1 MASHGHGSTPA
12 PTMREMAFIFVLLTL
27 LFFMF
32 RQPSGSEDSLLPN
45 STPPLPPL
53 KLNNRPSKSVH
64 YMPHKAESI
73 ITRDGLV
80 RETTIIKHV
89 PGWTILDSLYMH
101 NGTYYVVTSNPP
113 IDPPQTK
120 YDPAQSSFLNL
131 PPPKAILSKG
141 YDVYG
146 ARGGMGNE
154 PMRVPDEQD
163 LRYVSTAEFRNL
175 FGIDLTAKEEVEEW
189 RVHTVP
195 GLTFILNDSPQF
207 ITHYYHFCAE
217 LWFGVWR
224 TYASLGGG
232 HKLPPPT
239 RVLFP
244 NLDSAHWRDY
254 ANMNQLFMR
263 SLLPSTQMLFSHD
276 WYDWVSLSIVHQ
288 PTSESRSHGGNM
300 KGKPILFPRVLI
312 ADRSAAMPA
321 YNYQRFQR
329 TAAVPFGLLI
339 PHGEERGDW
348 WSPVRDAIRA
358 FAGLDDDSAT
368 GLLKNHE
375 TQSQLE
381 SQVTDPQFALIQQ
394 LPVPPHDRLTVQDL
408 IKPTI
413 EEKFTRWTAPLPSAP
428 SVGSEDYEALTT
440 KFLVPLKHYT
450 NPSARTDALSLL
462 AASLTRQRTTRPVV
476 TYLSRQDWNRRKLKT
491 EDHERLVA
499 ELRKLEVELGIEVIV
514 VSAEN
519 LSRWEQIRL
528 VGRSTILIGVHG
540 NGLTAELWM
549 NLGFRSTVIEI
560 FYPGGWAHDYEYTA
574 RAMGAG
580 GGLKHYGIWNDQVL
594 TSPGFPPPSYP
605 PGFQGNEIPVD
616 GRTVV
621 NLVRDRITAADELD
635 DG

>member
-1 MASHGHGSTPA
+1 MASHGHGPTPA
-12 PTMREMAFIFVLLTL
+12 PTIREMVFVVVFLAL

-32 RQPSGSEDSLLPN
+32 RQPSEDSFLLDY
-45 STPPLPPL
+45 TPPLPPL
-53 KLNNRPSKSVH
+53 KLDTRPSKPAH
-64 YMPHKAESI
+64 YIPHKTEP
-73 ITRDGLV
+73 ITIKEGLV
-80 RETTIIKHV
+80 RETTILKHV

-113 IDPPQTK
+113 TVPPQTD
-120 YDPAQSSFLNL
+120 YDPQESPFLHL

-154 PMRVPDEQD
+154 PMRVPDEHD
-163 LRYVSTAEFRNL
+163 LRYVSTAEFQKL
-175 FGIDLTAKEEVEEW
+175 FGIDVAANEDPEEW

-276 WYDWVSLSIVHQ
+276 WYDWVSLSNVHQ
-288 PTSESRSHGGNM
+288 ATSESRDDGGIM

-321 YNYQRFQR
+321 FNYQRFQR

-358 FAGLDDDSAT
+358 FAGLDDESAD
-368 GLLKNHE
+368 GPLENHE
-375 TQSQLE
+375 TQ
-381 SQVTDPQFALIQQ
+381 
-394 LPVPPHDRLTVQDL
+394 
-408 IKPTI
+408 
-413 EEKFTRWTAPLPSAP
+413 
-428 SVGSEDYEALTT
+428 
-440 KFLVPLKHYT
+440 
-450 NPSARTDALSLL
+450 
-462 AASLTRQRTTRPVV
+462 QRTTRPVV

-491 EDHERLVA
+491 EDHERLVS
-499 ELRKLEVELGIEVIV
+499 ELRQLETELGIEVIV

-560 FYPGGWAHDYEYTA
+560 FYPKGWAHDYEYTA

-580 GGLKHYGIWNDQVL
+580 GGLKHYGVWNDQVV
-594 TSPGFPPPSYP
+594 TAPGFPPPSYP

-616 GRTVV
+616 GMTVA
-621 NLVRDRITAADELD
+621 NLVRNRITAADELD

>member
-1 MASHGHGSTPA
+1 MASHGHGPTPA
-12 PTMREMAFIFVLLTL
+12 PTIREMVFVVVFLAL

-32 RQPSGSEDSLLPN
+32 RQPSEDSFLLDY
-45 STPPLPPL
+45 TPPLPPL
-53 KLNNRPSKSVH
+53 KLDTRPSKPAH
-64 YMPHKAESI
+64 YIPHKTEP
-73 ITRDGLV
+73 ITIKEGLV
-80 RETTIIKHV
+80 RETTILKHV

-113 IDPPQTK
+113 TVPPQTD
-120 YDPAQSSFLNL
+120 YDPQKSPFLHL

-154 PMRVPDEQD
+154 PMRVPDEHD
-163 LRYVSTAEFRNL
+163 LRYVSTAEFQNL
-175 FGIDLTAKEEVEEW
+175 FGIDVAANEDTEEW

-276 WYDWVSLSIVHQ
+276 WYDWVSLSNVHQ
-288 PTSESRSHGGNM
+288 ATSESRDDGGIM

-321 YNYQRFQR
+321 FNYQRFQR

-358 FAGLDDDSAT
+358 FAGLDDESAD
-368 GLLKNHE
+368 GPLENHE
-375 TQSQLE
+375 TQSQLD
-381 SQVTDPQFALIQQ
+381 SQITDPQFALIQG
-394 LPVPPHDRLTVQDL
+394 LPVPPQDRLTLEDL
-408 IKPTI
+408 IQPTV
-413 EEKFTRWTAPLPSAP
+413 EERFSRWTAAVPSAP
-428 SVGSEDYEALTT
+428 FVGSEDYEELTE
-440 KFLVPLKHYT
+440 KFLVPLKHHK
-450 NPSARTDALSLL
+450 NPEGRTDALSLL

-491 EDHERLVA
+491 EDHERLVS
-499 ELRKLEVELGIEVIV
+499 ELRQLETELGIEVIV

-560 FYPGGWAHDYEYTA
+560 FYPKGWAHDYEYTA

-580 GGLKHYGIWNDQVL
+580 GGLKHYGVWNDQVV
-594 TSPGFPPPSYP
+594 TAPGFPPPSYP

-616 GRTVV
+616 GMTVA
-621 NLVRDRITAADELD
+621 NLVRNRITAADELD

>member
-1 MASHGHGSTPA
+1 MASHGHGPTPA
-12 PTMREMAFIFVLLTL
+12 PTIREMVFVVVFLAL

-32 RQPSGSEDSLLPN
+32 RQPSEDSFLLDY
-45 STPPLPPL
+45 TPPLPPL
-53 KLNNRPSKSVH
+53 KLDTRPSKPAH
-64 YMPHKAESI
+64 YIPHKTEP
-73 ITRDGLV
+73 ITIKEGLV
-80 RETTIIKHV
+80 RETTILKHV

-113 IDPPQTK
+113 TVPPQTD
-120 YDPAQSSFLNL
+120 YDPQKSPFLHL

-154 PMRVPDEQD
+154 PMRVPDEHD
-163 LRYVSTAEFRNL
+163 LRYVSTAEFQNL
-175 FGIDLTAKEEVEEW
+175 FGIDVAANEDTEEW

-276 WYDWVSLSIVHQ
+276 WYDWVSLSNVHQ
-288 PTSESRSHGGNM
+288 ATSESRDDGGIM

-321 YNYQRFQR
+321 FNYQRFQR

-358 FAGLDDDSAT
+358 FAGLDDESA
-368 GLLKNHE
+368 
-375 TQSQLE
+375 
-381 SQVTDPQFALIQQ
+381 D
-394 LPVPPHDRLTVQDL
+394 
-408 IKPTI
+408 
-413 EEKFTRWTAPLPSAP
+413 
-428 SVGSEDYEALTT
+428 
-440 KFLVPLKHYT
+440 
-450 NPSARTDALSLL
+450 DALSLL

-491 EDHERLVA
+491 EDHERLVS
-499 ELRKLEVELGIEVIV
+499 ELRQLETELGIEVIV

-560 FYPGGWAHDYEYTA
+560 FYPKGWAHDYEYTA

-580 GGLKHYGIWNDQVL
+580 GGLKHYGVWNDQVV
-594 TSPGFPPPSYP
+594 TAPGFPPPSYP

-616 GRTVV
+616 GMTVA
-621 NLVRDRITAADELD
+621 NLVRNRITAADELD

>member
-1 MASHGHGSTPA
+1 MGSHGHGATPT
-12 PTMREMAFIFVLLTL
+12 PTPRELVLVCIFLAL
-27 LFFMF
+27 LFFMS
-32 RQPSGSEDSLLPN
+32 QHSAGSDN
-45 STPPLPPL
+45 SFLADYSPPLPPL
-53 KLNNRPSKSVH
+53 KLESPPLNPFPSPYKT
-64 YMPHKAESI
+64 ESFI
-73 ITRDGLV
+73 QNDGLV

-89 PGWTILDSLYMH
+89 PGWTIIDSLYMH

-120 YDPAQSSFLNL
+120 YDPAQSPFLKL

-141 YDVYG
+141 HDIYG
-146 ARGGMGNE
+146 ARGGMGND
-154 PMRVPDEQD
+154 PLRAPDEQY
-163 LRYVSTAEFRNL
+163 LQYVSTAEFQNL
-175 FGIDLTAKEEVEEW
+175 FGIDLSVNEVDEGH
-189 RVHTVP
+189 VHTVP

-276 WYDWVSLSIVHQ
+276 WYDWVSLSVIHK
-288 PTSESRSHGGNM
+288 PTSESKTNGGTM

-321 YNYQRFQR
+321 FNYQRFQR

-339 PHGEERGDW
+339 PQGEEGGDW
-348 WSPVRDAIRA
+348 WSPVRDSVRV
-358 FAGLDDDSAT
+358 FAGLDDDSANGSPT
-368 GLLKNHE
+368 NHE
-375 TQSQLE
+375 SRLQLE
-381 SQVTDPQFALIQQ
+381 SQRTDVQSALIHQ
-394 LPVPPHDRLTVQDL
+394 LPNPPHDRLTVQDL
-408 IKPTI
+408 IKPTV
-413 EEKFTRWTAPLPSAP
+413 EERFSKWTAPLPSP
-428 SVGSEDYEALTT
+428 PFVGSEDYETL
-440 KFLVPLKHYT
+440 KENFLVPLKHHA
-450 NPSARTDALSLL
+450 NPEGKTDALSLL
-462 AASLTRQRTTRPVV
+462 ATSLTRQRTTRPVV

-616 GRTVV
+616 GKTVA
-621 NLVRDRITAADELD
+621 NLVRDRITAAGQLD

>member
-1 MASHGHGSTPA
+1 MSQHSAGS
-12 PTMREMAFIFVLLTL
+12 
-27 LFFMF
+27 
-32 RQPSGSEDSLLPN
+32 DN
-45 STPPLPPL
+45 SFLADYSPPLPPL
-53 KLNNRPSKSVH
+53 KLESPPLNPFPSPYKT
-64 YMPHKAESI
+64 ESFI
-73 ITRDGLV
+73 QNDGLV

-89 PGWTILDSLYMH
+89 PGWTIIDSLYMH

-120 YDPAQSSFLNL
+120 YDPAQSPFLKL

-141 YDVYG
+141 HDIYG
-146 ARGGMGNE
+146 ARGGMGND
-154 PMRVPDEQD
+154 PLRAPDEQY
-163 LRYVSTAEFRNL
+163 LQYVSTAEFQNL
-175 FGIDLTAKEEVEEW
+175 FGIDLSVNEVDEGH
-189 RVHTVP
+189 VHTVP

-276 WYDWVSLSIVHQ
+276 WYDWVSLSVIHK
-288 PTSESRSHGGNM
+288 PTPESKTNGGTM

-321 YNYQRFQR
+321 FNYQRFQR

-339 PHGEERGDW
+339 PQGEEGGDW
-348 WSPVRDAIRA
+348 WSPVRDSVRV
-358 FAGLDDDSAT
+358 FAGLDDDSANGSPT
-368 GLLKNHE
+368 NHE
-375 TQSQLE
+375 SRLQLE
-381 SQVTDPQFALIQQ
+381 
-394 LPVPPHDRLTVQDL
+394 
-408 IKPTI
+408 
-413 EEKFTRWTAPLPSAP
+413 
-428 SVGSEDYEALTT
+428 
-440 KFLVPLKHYT
+440 
-450 NPSARTDALSLL
+450 
-462 AASLTRQRTTRPVV
+462 QRTTRPVV

-616 GRTVV
+616 GKTVA
-621 NLVRDRITAADELD
+621 NLVRDRITAAGQLD

>member
-1 MASHGHGSTPA
+1 MASHGHGPTPA
-12 PTMREMAFIFVLLTL
+12 PTIREMVFVVVFLAL

-32 RQPSGSEDSLLPN
+32 RQPSEDSFLLDY
-45 STPPLPPL
+45 TPPLPPL
-53 KLNNRPSKSVH
+53 KLDTRPSKPAH
-64 YMPHKAESI
+64 YIPHKTEP
-73 ITRDGLV
+73 ITIKEGLA
-80 RETTIIKHV
+80 RETTILKHV

-113 IDPPQTK
+113 TVPPQTD
-120 YDPAQSSFLNL
+120 YDPQKSPFLYL

-154 PMRVPDEQD
+154 PMRVPDEHD
-163 LRYVSTAEFRNL
+163 LRYVSTAEFQNL
-175 FGIDLTAKEEVEEW
+175 FGIDVAANEDTEEW

-276 WYDWVSLSIVHQ
+276 WYDWVSLSNVHQ
-288 PTSESRSHGGNM
+288 ATSESRDDGGIM

-321 YNYQRFQR
+321 FNYQRFQR

-358 FAGLDDDSAT
+358 FAGLDDESA
-368 GLLKNHE
+368 
-375 TQSQLE
+375 
-381 SQVTDPQFALIQQ
+381 D
-394 LPVPPHDRLTVQDL
+394 
-408 IKPTI
+408 
-413 EEKFTRWTAPLPSAP
+413 
-428 SVGSEDYEALTT
+428 
-440 KFLVPLKHYT
+440 
-450 NPSARTDALSLL
+450 DALSLL

-491 EDHERLVA
+491 EDHERLVS
-499 ELRKLEVELGIEVIV
+499 ELRQLETELGIEVIV

-560 FYPGGWAHDYEYTA
+560 FYPKGWAHDYEYTA

-580 GGLKHYGIWNDQVL
+580 GGLKHYGVWNDQVV
-594 TSPGFPPPSYP
+594 TAPGFPPPSYP

-616 GRTVV
+616 GMTVA
-621 NLVRDRITAADELD
+621 NLVRNRITAADELD

>member
-1 MASHGHGSTPA
+1 M
-12 PTMREMAFIFVLLTL
+12 
-27 LFFMF
+27 
-32 RQPSGSEDSLLPN
+32 
-45 STPPLPPL
+45 
-53 KLNNRPSKSVH
+53 
-64 YMPHKAESI
+64 I
-73 ITRDGLV
+73 IPGGLV

-101 NGTYYVVTSNPP
+101 NGTYYIVTSNPP

-154 PMRVPDEQD
+154 PMRVPDEQG
-163 LRYVSTAEFRNL
+163 LRYVSTAEFRDL

-276 WYDWVSLSIVHQ
+276 WYDWVSLSI
-288 PTSESRSHGGNM
+288 
-300 KGKPILFPRVLI
+300 PILFPRVLI

-368 GLLKNHE
+368 
-375 TQSQLE
+375 
-381 SQVTDPQFALIQQ
+381 A
-394 LPVPPHDRLTVQDL
+394 
-408 IKPTI
+408 
-413 EEKFTRWTAPLPSAP
+413 
-428 SVGSEDYEALTT
+428 
-440 KFLVPLKHYT
+440 
-450 NPSARTDALSLL
+450 
-462 AASLTRQRTTRPVV
+462 RTTRPVV

-621 NLVRDRITAADELD
+621 NLVRDRITAAAELD

>member
-1 MASHGHGSTPA
+1 MASHGHGPTPA
-12 PTMREMAFIFVLLTL
+12 PTIREMVFVVVFLAL

-32 RQPSGSEDSLLPN
+32 RQPSEDSFLLDY
-45 STPPLPPL
+45 TPPLPPL
-53 KLNNRPSKSVH
+53 KLDTRPSKPAH
-64 YMPHKAESI
+64 YIPHKTEP
-73 ITRDGLV
+73 ITIKEGLV
-80 RETTIIKHV
+80 RETTILKHV

-113 IDPPQTK
+113 TVPPQTD
-120 YDPAQSSFLNL
+120 YDPQESPFLHL

-154 PMRVPDEQD
+154 PMRVPDEHD
-163 LRYVSTAEFRNL
+163 LRYVSTAEFQKL
-175 FGIDLTAKEEVEEW
+175 FGIDVAANEDPEEW

-276 WYDWVSLSIVHQ
+276 WYDWVSLSNVHQ
-288 PTSESRSHGGNM
+288 ATSESRDDGGIM

-321 YNYQRFQR
+321 FNYQRFQR

-358 FAGLDDDSAT
+358 FAGLDDESA
-368 GLLKNHE
+368 
-375 TQSQLE
+375 
-381 SQVTDPQFALIQQ
+381 D
-394 LPVPPHDRLTVQDL
+394 
-408 IKPTI
+408 
-413 EEKFTRWTAPLPSAP
+413 
-428 SVGSEDYEALTT
+428 
-440 KFLVPLKHYT
+440 
-450 NPSARTDALSLL
+450 DALSLL

-491 EDHERLVA
+491 EDHERLVS
-499 ELRKLEVELGIEVIV
+499 ELRQLETELGIEVIV

-560 FYPGGWAHDYEYTA
+560 FYPKGWAHDYEYTA

-580 GGLKHYGIWNDQVL
+580 GGLKHYGVWNDQVV
-594 TSPGFPPPSYP
+594 TAPGFPPPSYP

-616 GRTVV
+616 GMTVA
-621 NLVRDRITAADELD
+621 NLVRNRITAADELD